1 MLRRRKEE
9 ERRCKRGLKRSIGRG
24 KEVKRRRGSKK
35 EKRENKRVK
44 ECKVKLVKKRKGL
57 RRRE

>member
-9 ERRCKRGLKRSIGRG
+9 ERRCKRGVKRSIGRG

-35 EKRENKRVK
+35 EKEKRENKRVK
-44 ECKVKLVKKRKGL
+44 ECKVK
-57 RRRE
+57 